1 MNLDTWLSLVTLLIH
16 STVNLVWSVAPT
28 LMTEVLAIAALPHHQ
43 SNQKSCMSMS
53 QLLDPWR
60 TLQATQ
66 GKANFHELFQIK
78 YKKRK
83 YKTDGREK

>member
-1 MNLDTWLSLVTLLIH
+1 
-16 STVNLVWSVAPT
+16 
-28 LMTEVLAIAALPHHQ
+28 MTEVLAIAALPHHQ

-66 GKANFHELFQIK
+66 GKANFAELFQIK
-78 YKKRK
+78 SKKRK
-83 YKTDGREK
+83 YKTDDREKRRLSFDPLELCAKTMKLKIELKCFRL